1 MARAYKCD
9 RCGEFY
15 EPKKKE
21 KGDFGIYEIISTG
34 EWGLSSPNEKD
45 ICPACR
51 KKLAEWWNLER

>member
-15 EPKKKE
+15 EPQEQE
-21 KGDFGIYEIISTG
+21 KGDFGIYEIG
-34 EWGLSSPNEKD
+34 EFFAPNEKD

-51 KKLAEWWNLER
+51 KELAEWWNLER